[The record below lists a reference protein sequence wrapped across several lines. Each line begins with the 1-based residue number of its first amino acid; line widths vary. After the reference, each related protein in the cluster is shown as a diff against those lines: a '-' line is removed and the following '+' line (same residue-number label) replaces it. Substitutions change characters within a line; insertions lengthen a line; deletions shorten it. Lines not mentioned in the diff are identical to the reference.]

1 MVKKQLSIMFKSSL
15 MISPRL
21 IVLENVN
28 KQTLSARYKS
38 FQGFRHSKLN
48 RQRQIASSNRLN
60 NQRSNYQFRIPILRG
75 AGWPSQLHPSQ
86 GHVRE
91 VGKLAYLRQT
101 QRLVW
106 NFGKTLRGLPKKVIS
121 NLSFQ
126 ADEDLP
132 TYSYQL
138 VSKN

>member
-1 MVKKQLSIMFKSSL
+1 MC
-15 MISPRL
+15 
-21 IVLENVN
+21 
-28 KQTLSARYKS
+28 
-38 FQGFRHSKLN
+38 FRQDLLPEDS
-48 RQRQIASSNRLN
+48 R
-60 NQRSNYQFRIPILRG
+60 
-75 AGWPSQLHPSQ
+75 Q

-106 NFGKTLRGLPKKVIS
+106 NFGKTSRGLPKKFIT

-132 TYSYQL
+132 TYSY
-138 VSKN
+138 

>member
-1 MVKKQLSIMFKSSL
+1 M
-15 MISPRL
+15 
-21 IVLENVN
+21 
-28 KQTLSARYKS
+28 
-38 FQGFRHSKLN
+38 
-48 RQRQIASSNRLN
+48 
-60 NQRSNYQFRIPILRG
+60 
-75 AGWPSQLHPSQ
+75 Q

-106 NFGKTLRGLPKKVIS
+106 NFGKTSRGLPKKVIT

-132 TYSYQL
+132 TYSY
-138 VSKN
+138 